1 MEELNATRSFDE
13 EEATT
18 GKGSASVVALS
29 TVAQTRGSG
38 ADTEC
43 SVRIPRVFN
52 GYETCE
58 FSTHFPEQW
67 SNYVDSLTYVS
78 MIVAL
83 NETLRQAANP
93 VYGLI
98 DNILAQ
104 LTFQLW
110 PFLMGTYYTR

>member
-1 MEELNATRSFDE
+1 MEQLCMYTRSYM
-13 EEATT
+13 
-18 GKGSASVVALS
+18 L
-29 TVAQTRGSG
+29 Q
-38 ADTEC
+38 
-43 SVRIPRVFN
+43 
-52 GYETCE
+52 
-58 FSTHFPEQW
+58 
-67 SNYVDSLTYVS
+67 VDSLTYVS

-110 PFLMGTYYTR
+110 PFLMGTYYTRVRTHAIYSKSMKKFNHQIQDFERLILHPMGLVLVPLEETAYLYIDCVPHPR